1 MIRPVVSD
9 EPTIA
14 FGPFRLLPAQRLLQ
28 EGKKPVRLGSCAL
41 DLLIVLVDHPGEVVG
56 RDELMARAWARLRQL
71 PELSLADPA
80 MASRIEAERPASTDA

>member
-1 MIRPVVSD
+1 MIRPLVSD
-9 EPTIA
+9 ERTIA

-56 RDELMARAWARLRQL
+56 RDELMARAWARTFVEGGQPQVPDQR
-71 PELSLADPA
+71 AA
-80 MASRIEAERPASTDA
+80 AANGGWR